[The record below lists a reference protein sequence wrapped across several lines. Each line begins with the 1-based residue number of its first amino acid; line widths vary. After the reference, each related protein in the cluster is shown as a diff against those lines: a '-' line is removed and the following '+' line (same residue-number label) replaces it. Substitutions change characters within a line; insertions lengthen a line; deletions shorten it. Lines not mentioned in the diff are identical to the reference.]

1 MVSSL
6 SMPHLP
12 LLAATLSF
20 AIALTAT
27 PSNPKTLDAR
37 IVEADRAFAERKSKE
52 RALRSLE
59 IYRELFKEFPD
70 DPRTGLG
77 LARACY
83 FTGIRLTSEN
93 SEKEKIY
100 AEGRDAGSRALKAD
114 PKCGG
119 CHFWTAIN
127 MALYGETVGIFK
139 MLFSLKSI
147 QEHLRQSIAIDPTY
161 AYGGAHRLLGL
172 IDHKLPGILGGN
184 NKRAREHFEKAIAVA
199 PDEPLNSLFLARLL
213 EKEFED
219 RAKAREIVEKALSHP
234 LPSEERL
241 EARDARADLEK
252 WLSEHPKTPGT

>member
-1 MVSSL
+1 MHLSSL
-6 SMPHLP
+6 RCATIGVS
-12 LLAATLSF
+12 LALGLTSF
-20 AIALTAT
+20 GASPPALDLRIA
-27 PSNPKTLDAR
+27 
-37 IVEADRAFAERKSKE
+37 EADRAFAERKTKE

-83 FTGIRLTSEN
+83 FTGIRLTSDA

-100 AEGRDAGSRALKAD
+100 AEGRDAGGRALKAN
-114 PKCGG
+114 PQCGG

-139 MLFSLKSI
+139 MLFSLKTI
-147 QEHLRQSIAIDPTY
+147 QEHLRQSITADPTY

-199 PDEPLNSLFLARLL
+199 PDEPLNTLFLAQLL
-213 EKEFED
+213 EKEFND
-219 RAKAREIVEKALSHP
+219 PSKAREIVEKALSHP

-241 EARDARADLEK
+241 EARDARTLLEK
-252 WLSEHPKTPGT
+252 WLSERPKPPGT